1 MGYLHRK
8 TKDKKGNSL
17 LHEVFQGEVQ
27 VPENTT
33 EMARKMKGKYGK
45 VRMKRWN
52 FGVAGLAYF
61 QKSIPF
67 SPQSFNFLTHF
78 RSMFACILCFFSS

>member
-17 LHEVFQGEVQ
+17 LHDVFQGEVQ

-45 VRMKRWN
+45 AK
-52 FGVAGLAYF
+52 
-61 QKSIPF
+61 I
-67 SPQSFNFLTHF
+67 T
-78 RSMFACILCFFSS
+78 